1 MNRSSKPVGGLYVA
15 LGLELRYFLCC
26 YIGETLQS
34 YEKNIMVV
42 ANLVKIAAEMLKILS
57 KYDVRTDDYRY
68 ADMYFLYTRRRAE
81 HVKHSCIV
89 TELSGIYGLSE
100 STVER
105 ILRRLRRD
113 VIS

>member
-1 MNRSSKPVGGLYVA
+1 
-15 LGLELRYFLCC
+15 
-26 YIGETLQS
+26 
-34 YEKNIMVV
+34 MVV

-68 ADMYFLYTRRRAE
+68 ADMYFLYAHRRAE

-89 TELSGIYGLSE
+89 TELSGIYELSE

-113 VIS
+113 VTS